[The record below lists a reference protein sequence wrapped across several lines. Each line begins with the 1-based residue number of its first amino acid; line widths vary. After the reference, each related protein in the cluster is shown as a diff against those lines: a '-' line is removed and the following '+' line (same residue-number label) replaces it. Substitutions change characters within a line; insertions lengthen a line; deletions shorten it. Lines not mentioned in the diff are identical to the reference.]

1 MFIDAQKFV
10 YQNELK
16 FFLLLKLMYREG
28 KVQLN
33 EKDLQFI
40 EYVEQ
45 IKTRATTEKYI
56 RLLLELGYIKL
67 NDKTGYFI
75 LNSFDKIRLFHEWDV
90 RLAFPIDY
98 SNYYK
103 TQAVTG
109 AVIYSYLHK
118 DFWRKVKREKSV
130 QIKGSTYNFPTPTF
144 NYKKQYAPVSV
155 IGVNKIFEISNS
167 TASRLKKAAA
177 DEKFIKLK
185 MNFSKPILNLKMEK
199 ELINLYD
206 SPKNIVFKGGAYHLQ
221 LIDTIYPL
229 FYFIKRKKLKR

>member
-1 MFIDAQKFV
+1 MFIDAQKFS

-28 KVQLN
+28 KTYLN
-33 EKDLQFI
+33 EKDLQFV

-56 RLLLELGYIKL
+56 GLLLELGYIGF

-75 LNSFDKIRLFHEWDV
+75 LNSFDKIRSFQGWEV

-98 SNYYK
+98 SSYYK

-109 AVIYSYLHK
+109 AVIYGYLHK

-130 QIKGSTYNFPTPTF
+130 LIKGCTYNFPTPTF

-167 TASRLKKAAA
+167 TASRLKNAAA
-177 DEKFIKLK
+177 SEQFIKLK
-185 MNFSKPILNLKMEK
+185 KNYSKPILNSIIEK
-199 ELINLYD
+199 ELIDLYD
-206 SPKNIVFKGGAYHLQ
+206 LPKSIVFKGGGYRLQ

-229 FYFIKRKKLKR
+229 FYFIKRKKLKT